1 MLFQRINNRAAGQAA
16 AARAQQST
24 LLPAF
29 PAPLLASQ
37 PQPALV
43 NEGVGSRRQRREV
56 KARVAAENDAAQ
68 EGESY
73 DVYVNQPKP
82 LNEGEEKRIISVFV
96 ADESGMINR
105 VAGVFARRSA
115 NIESL
120 AVGLTVDKA
129 LFTIVV
135 TGNPVTVVNLVKQLQ
150 KLVKVRYVEDITE
163 SSRIEREMMIMKLR
177 APPGPDRTEVL
188 QLAQIFRARVV
199 DVSDRS
205 LTLVVSGD
213 PGKCMAM
220 QKVMGKF
227 GIIEIARTGRICLK
241 RGEQLLEPGA
251 GFNSPPRPLATMSI
265 DDLGNPSP
273 NDTLVIP
280 HTAEAQDNDV
290 YVVDDAET
298 SGVWEVSNI
307 LESTYQGSNQHK
319 DFEAHT
325 LNIEVLDVPGVLNQ
339 VTSVFARRGY
349 NVQSLAVG
357 SSEREGRSRICM
369 MVPGTQPDVD
379 KLVRQLYKL
388 VFVESVKD
396 LTPEPYVSQELVLCK
411 VKCSVAQRGELRD
424 LAAIF
429 RCNILDVSRSTMT
442 FEVLG
447 KEEKMKALSDLL
459 EPYGILEIARTGRV
473 AVSRESQVDS
483 KYLERMQR
491 HRVL

>member
-1 MLFQRINNRAAGQAA
+1 MLLQRALRASGQAA

-24 LLPAF
+24 PLPACPA

-37 PQPALV
+37 HHPALANQV
-43 NEGVGSRRQRREV
+43 VRSRRQRREV

-135 TGNPVTVVNLVKQLQ
+135 TGNPDTVVNLVKQIQ
-150 KLVKVRYVEDITE
+150 KLVKVRYVEDITD
-163 SSRIEREMMIMKLR
+163 SQRIEREMMIMKLR

-251 GFNSPPRPLATMSI
+251 GKWQPHLF
-265 DDLGNPSP
+265 
-273 NDTLVIP
+273 LVCCSQRQVNKQLCMNLIKSHCLP
-280 HTAEAQDNDV
+280 CPVALWHAGIL
-290 YVVDDAET
+290 DAR
-298 SGVWEVSNI
+298 
-307 LESTYQGSNQHK
+307 
-319 DFEAHT
+319 A
-325 LNIEVLDVPGVLNQ
+325 
-339 VTSVFARRGY
+339 
-349 NVQSLAVG
+349 
-357 SSEREGRSRICM
+357 
-369 MVPGTQPDVD
+369 GT
-379 KLVRQLYKL
+379 K
-388 VFVESVKD
+388 
-396 LTPEPYVSQELVLCK
+396 VSQDF
-411 VKCSVAQRGELRD
+411 G
-424 LAAIF
+424 AIM
-429 RCNILDVSRSTMT
+429 C
-442 FEVLG
+442 LG
-447 KEEKMKALSDLL
+447 T
-459 EPYGILEIARTGRV
+459 R
-473 AVSRESQVDS
+473 AV
-483 KYLERMQR
+483 
-491 HRVL
+491 HHN